1 MENYI
6 YQTNNIY
13 DANKC
18 DIIVTFIQE
27 IDLKIPSKTLLYM
40 PDWLVTFQKEVAGD
54 IVLNHDT
61 GEVIREYRKRY
72 GMSQEELGE
81 LMELR
86 RESISRIENGSVTPT
101 FDFVKKFINVLALI
115 EAIRVE
121 RAQHKEIDVYFLEN
135 LAKELGFT
143 REMPMRLMKVA
154 VESYDKKLIKIQK
167 SLKEKKL

>member
-1 MENYI
+1 
-6 YQTNNIY
+6 
-13 DANKC
+13 
-18 DIIVTFIQE
+18 
-27 IDLKIPSKTLLYM
+27 M
-40 PDWLVTFQKEVAGD
+40 PDWLVVFQKEVAGE
-54 IVLNHDT
+54 IILNVGT
-61 GEVIREYRKRY
+61 GEVIHDYRKRY

-81 LMELR
+81 LMNLR

-101 FDFVKKFINVLALI
+101 FDFVKKFINALALI

-167 SLKEKKL
+167 SLKEKKA

>member
-1 MENYI
+1 M
-6 YQTNNIY
+6 NIKS
-13 DANKC
+13 N
-18 DIIVTFIQE
+18 
-27 IDLKIPSKTLLYM
+27 PLLYT
-40 PDWLVTFQKEVAGD
+40 PDWLVSFEKEAAGE
-54 IVLNHDT
+54 IVLSKEH
-61 GEVIREYRKRY
+61 GRVICEYRKRY

-101 FDFVKKFINVLALI
+101 FEFVKKFINAMALI

-121 RAQHKEIDVYFLEN
+121 RAQHKEIDLYFLEN
-135 LAKELGFT
+135 LAKELGFS
-143 REMPMRLMKVA
+143 REKLMVMLKIA